1 MRRIGLDFDGVIA
14 NTDELKREWFEKHG
28 ILLNKLNKSDIF
40 KELENQYSKEFIYH
54 LYKGMSEYVFCKA
67 SMERIS
73 PINNAIK
80 SIKNLS
86 KQFEIY
92 IISARNQEQ
101 IMLLQDWLSKYKIDT
116 YIKEIISSS
125 EEGKGKLQICKE
137 NNISFFC
144 DDDIRHLICEG
155 EYNIVKFLFNS
166 KLCTVDDI
174 YCIENWNDIVNYLER
189 V

>member
-1 MRRIGLDFDGVIA
+1 
-14 NTDELKREWFEKHG
+14 
-28 ILLNKLNKSDIF
+28 
-40 KELENQYSKEFIYH
+40 
-54 LYKGMSEYVFCKA
+54 
-67 SMERIS
+67 MERIT

-80 SIKNLS
+80 SLRKLS

-101 IMLLQDWLSKYKIDT
+101 IMLLQDWLSKYRIDT

-144 DDDIRHLICEG
+144 DDDIRHLICDG

-166 KLCTVDDI
+166 KLCTVDEI

-189 V
+189 I